1 MLSHDKLGD
10 KVIIIPQGES
20 MKKNFEPRFVIMLPG
35 QTVTWINRD
44 TVSHALTSGEP
55 DGLISG
61 KIFNTGLIPAGES
74 VRVTIRSNIEIIP
87 YFCSVHPSERGTIVV
102 ILLTTAL

>member
-10 KVIIIPQGES
+10 KVIIIPQGEN
-20 MKKNFEPRFVIMLPG
+20 MKKNFEPRFVIMLSG

-61 KIFNTGLIPAGES
+61 KIFNTGLIPTGES
-74 VRVTIRSNIEIIP
+74 DRVTIRSNIGII
-87 YFCSVHPSERGTIVV
+87 S
-102 ILLTTAL
+102 

>member
-10 KVIIIPQGES
+10 KVIIIPRGES

>member
-20 MKKNFEPRFVIMLPG
+20 IKKNFEPRFVIMLSG

>member
-1 MLSHDKLGD
+1 
-10 KVIIIPQGES
+10 
-20 MKKNFEPRFVIMLPG
+20 MLPG

-61 KIFNTGLIPAGES
+61 KIFNTGLIPAEES
-74 VRVTIRSNIEIIP
+74 DRVTIRSNIGIIP

>member
-1 MLSHDKLGD
+1 MLSHDKLGG
-10 KVIIIPQGES
+10 KLIIIPRGES

-61 KIFNTGLIPAGES
+61 KIFNTGLIPAEES
-74 VRVTIRSNIEIIP
+74 DRVTIRSNIGIIP
-87 YFCSVHPSERGTIVV
+87 YFYSVHPSERGTIVV

>member
-20 MKKNFEPRFVIMLPG
+20 MKKNFEPRFVIMLSG

>member
-10 KVIIIPQGES
+10 KVIIIPRRES
-20 MKKNFEPRFVIMLPG
+20 MKKNFEPWFVIIMLPG
-35 QTVTWINRD
+35 QTVIWIIRD

-55 DGLISG
+55 DGLIST

-74 VRVTIRSNIEIIP
+74 DMVTIRSNI
-87 YFCSVHPSERGTIVV
+87 
-102 ILLTTAL
+102 

>member
-10 KVIIIPQGES
+10 KVIIIPQGEN
-20 MKKNFEPRFVIMLPG
+20 MKKNFEPRFVIMLSG

>member
-1 MLSHDKLGD
+1 
-10 KVIIIPQGES
+10 
-20 MKKNFEPRFVIMLPG
+20 MLPG

-61 KIFNTGLIPAGES
+61 KIFNTGLVPTGE
-74 VRVTIRSNIEIIP
+74 
-87 YFCSVHPSERGTIVV
+87 
-102 ILLTTAL
+102 

>member
-10 KVIIIPQGES
+10 KVIIIPRGES

-55 DGLISG
+55 DGLISE
-61 KIFNTGLIPAGES
+61 K
-74 VRVTIRSNIEIIP
+74 
-87 YFCSVHPSERGTIVV
+87 Y
-102 ILLTTAL
+102 LTQDLFPQKSQIG